1 MKFAET
7 HSAVAPSRPSSIA
20 IPDSKAI
27 LTAFAVVVLLLAVR
41 FAMGLQLDGMDDAGY
56 LEAARRVSR
65 GESLDSLFPLFRTRV
80 GMAYP
85 LGWLVGTDWMSP
97 SQFWLL
103 TTMAECVTVV
113 SLLVAGRL
121 LGGATAVGVW
131 AALLYAVYP
140 LAVQQGMMY
149 YPTAFQVASITAA
162 LALIGAAEGL
172 RGSNRIALAFAGGVS
187 LGLGY
192 LVKEDVA
199 IVVPALVLAAAVV
212 RYPRISTTF
221 TLCAGAAL
229 VFALESLVYWQSTG
243 NPLFRLNATSGLGFA
258 SQDNLKI
265 GAIYHWG
272 AYLRSLWLMPF
283 QVGIMW
289 WLLIPASWTM
299 WRARARGN
307 ASNGTAFVVLL
318 LVIVGAYLEFG
329 SGSFRTYSPLPK
341 TPRYT
346 ALVTPMVMLLVGA
359 WLTHLF
365 NTRRIMA
372 RWVVGAVTLS
382 AIPCIMF
389 LAASS
394 GERTRNT
401 RSVLPALEQIGEATL
416 YSDFYSVRLLRLLKP
431 NSNVAV
437 WFHARF
443 DTNEIVI
450 HEQPAEHSGAYV
462 LLDRQMQKFYTSP
475 SSYGISL
482 PATIAEPPADWKIVW
497 TERAYGD
504 GSVTRT
510 LLESMRTVLGKLP
523 EGSAL
528 RVRGVRYIA
537 DMIDNDRA
545 TLYQVP

>member
-1 MKFAET
+1 
-7 HSAVAPSRPSSIA
+7 
-20 IPDSKAI
+20 
-27 LTAFAVVVLLLAVR
+27 
-41 FAMGLQLDGMDDAGY
+41 
-56 LEAARRVSR
+56 
-65 GESLDSLFPLFRTRV
+65 
-80 GMAYP
+80 
-85 LGWLVGTDWMSP
+85 
-97 SQFWLL
+97 
-103 TTMAECVTVV
+103 
-113 SLLVAGRL
+113 
-121 LGGATAVGVW
+121 
-131 AALLYAVYP
+131 
-140 LAVQQGMMY
+140 MMY

-162 LALIGAAEGL
+162 LALIGAADGL
-172 RGSNRIALAFAGGVS
+172 RGSNRIALAFAGGVF

-192 LVKEDVA
+192 LVKEDNA

-212 RYPRISTTF
+212 GHPRRSNIF
-221 TLCAGAAL
+221 ALCAGAAL
-229 VFALESLVYWQSTG
+229 VFAVESFVYWQSAG
-243 NPLFRLNATSGLGFA
+243 NPLFRLSATSGLGFV
-258 SQDNLKI
+258 SQDNLQI
-265 GAIYHWG
+265 GGIYHWD

-289 WLLIPASWTM
+289 WLLIPAAWTM
-299 WRARARGN
+299 MRGRARGI
-307 ASNGTAFVVLL
+307 ASNGTVFVAVSLI
-318 LVIVGAYLEFG
+318 IVCAYLEFG
-329 SGSFRTYSPLPK
+329 SGSFRAYSPLPK

-346 ALVTPMVMLLVGA
+346 ALVTPMLMLVIGA

-365 NTRRIMA
+365 NTRPRLA
-372 RWVVGAVTLS
+372 RWIVGAVTLS

-431 NSNVAV
+431 DSNVAV

-443 DTNEIVI
+443 DANEIVI
-450 HEQPAEHSGAYV
+450 QNQPAEDSGAYV
-462 LLDRQMQKFYTSP
+462 LLDRQMEKIYFSSTS
-475 SSYGISL
+475 YDMRL
-482 PATIAEPPADWKIVW
+482 PAAIAEPPVDWKIVW
-497 TERAYGD
+497 TGRAYGD
-504 GSVTRT
+504 SSITRT